1 MRIPKLPC
9 RGKICLLVSMSR
21 VGVVLRNLSLKLS
34 TSLKKVNISSA
45 TSFNHS
51 LGKYF
56 SKMRYSMRN
65 LHCRDT
71 TGKYFPLFE
80 VINCTYFLEGSTNL
94 EYLKLHQLTGQR

>member
-45 TSFNHS
+45 TSNHS
-51 LGKYF
+51 NREIF
-56 SKMRYSMRN
+56 
-65 LHCRDT
+65 
-71 TGKYFPLFE
+71 FE
-80 VINCTYFLEGSTNL
+80 NEIFDEKLAFGILQENIFLC
-94 EYLKLHQLTGQR
+94 LK

>member
-51 LGKYF
+51 NREIFFENEIFDEKLALGIPQE
-56 SKMRYSMRN
+56 N
-65 LHCRDT
+65 
-71 TGKYFPLFE
+71 
-80 VINCTYFLEGSTNL
+80 IFLC
-94 EYLKLHQLTGQR
+94 LK